1 MLLSMGLL
9 VKLQNQYKILSDFKI
24 WNQNHTQKIGL
35 SLPENLAN
43 VYRLTKQLFQ
53 WRTLYYFDQQ
63 SSKGKKG
70 TIVAMIAGTK
80 AQAVIAII
88 EKYRLNYEIQF

>member
-1 MLLSMGLL
+1 M
-9 VKLQNQYKILSDFKI
+9 K
-24 WNQNHTQKIGL
+24 T
-35 SLPENLAN
+35 A
-43 VYRLTKQLFQ
+43 LFQ

-80 AQAVIAII
+80 SLTVIAII
-88 EKYRLNYEIQF
+88 EKRLNYEIQF